1 MEGKLPE
8 WAYRSQYINLTTFR
22 RNGQAVA
29 TPVWFV
35 ALNGRLYIST
45 NVNSGKAKCIR
56 ANGKALVAPSD
67 VRGRPLG
74 EFLPARARPVED
86 ARLRQEVE
94 AAFDR
99 KYRWQRWLIRLVAGL
114 RARKTGDP
122 TYLIEIELLPP
133 SY

>member
-45 NVNSGKAKCIR
+45 NVNSGKAKRIR
-56 ANGKALVAPSD
+56 ANGKASWHPVMCAAVLWESSCPPVP
-67 VRGRPLG
+67 VR
-74 EFLPARARPVED
+74 
-86 ARLRQEVE
+86 
-94 AAFDR
+94 
-99 KYRWQRWLIRLVAGL
+99 
-114 RARKTGDP
+114 
-122 TYLIEIELLPP
+122 
-133 SY
+133 

>member
-1 MEGKLPE
+1 MEAKLPE
-8 WAYRSQYINLTTFR
+8 WAYHAQYINLTTFR

-35 ALNGRLYIST
+35 VHNGRLYVMT
-45 NVNSGKAKCIR
+45 NADSGKAKRIR
-56 ANGKALVAPSD
+56 ANGQAQVAPSD

-86 ARLRQEVE
+86 ISLRQVVE

-99 KYRWQRWLIRLVAGL
+99 KYRWQRRLIRLVAAL

-122 TYLIEIELLPP
+122 TYLIEIELLSP
-133 SY
+133 S

>member
-1 MEGKLPE
+1 MDAKLPE
-8 WAYRSQYINLTTFR
+8 WVHRAQYINLTTFR

-35 ALNGRLYIST
+35 ALNDRLYVMT
-45 NVNSGKAKCIR
+45 NVNSGKAKRIR

-74 EFLPARARPVED
+74 EFWPARARPIDD
-86 ARLRQEVE
+86 AQLLQEVE

-99 KYRWQRWLIRLVAGL
+99 KYRWQRRIIRLVAGL
-114 RARKTGDP
+114 RARSTGDP
-122 TYLIEIELLPP
+122 SYVIELELLPP
-133 SY
+133 SP